1 MYDYEELIKSL
12 RQCAEG
18 SCAGC
23 KNDLVQIGC
32 RGLLQHEAAD
42 AIEELQKLTDAQ
54 LDIIKQYQAYLD
66 KTRWIK
72 FVLRPLTEEEQREH
86 PDWCY
91 ILDCRTPDDN
101 QEILVSDGRY
111 VWTDTFYQDGDQCY
125 LDGGAELENC
135 WWQPMPQ
142 PPKEGT

>member
-1 MYDYEELIKSL
+1 MHEELVDAL
-12 RQCAEG
+12 RRIRVRV
-18 SCAGC
+18 
-23 KNDLVQIGC
+23 KNDQELARQVPPYLIGA
-32 RGLLQHEAAD
+32 AAD
-42 AIEELQKLTDAQ
+42 AIEELQQLTNAQ

-91 ILDCRTPDDN
+91 ILDCHTPDDG

-125 LDGGAELENC
+125 LDGGAELESC
-135 WWQPMPQ
+135 WWQPMPK
-142 PPKEGT
+142 PPKEE

>member
-1 MYDYEELIKSL
+1 MYDDLIKRLRETTDNHDEKCESCPYEEDYPCCVDCLDKMH
-12 RQCAEG
+12 
-18 SCAGC
+18 
-23 KNDLVQIGC
+23 K
-32 RGLLQHEAAD
+32 EAAD
-42 AIEELQKLTDAQ
+42 AIEKLS
-54 LDIIKQYQAYLD
+54 KS
-66 KTRWIK
+66 RWEK

-91 ILDCRTPDDN
+91 ILDCHTPDDG

-125 LDGGAELENC
+125 LDGDAELESC

-142 PPKEGT
+142 PPKEG